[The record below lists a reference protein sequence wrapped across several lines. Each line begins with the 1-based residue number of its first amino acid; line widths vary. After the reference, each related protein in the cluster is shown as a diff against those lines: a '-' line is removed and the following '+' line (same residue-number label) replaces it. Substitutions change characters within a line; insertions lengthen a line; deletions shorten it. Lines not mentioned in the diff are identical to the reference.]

1 MSPFVK
7 SISVIF
13 LTGLLLVR
21 ALVVPAILMDFEL
34 RKDYIIKYYCE
45 NRNRPELHCDGKCY
59 LAKKLK
65 ATQESQEKEASQRL
79 LTQVLEVPDQLS
91 HWQFTFEAPDF
102 ESTAVPFPFSIIVS
116 FLRLKKTAFSVPPGL
131 KRPYYLCLFFLFGI
145 LPNTGYVYAYKLAIT
160 VR

>member
-21 ALVVPAILMDFEL
+21 ALVVPAILMDFEF

-102 ESTAVPFPFSIIVS
+102 ESTAVSFPFFYHRFFPSAEKNGL
-116 FLRLKKTAFSVPPGL
+116 FRPP
-131 KRPYYLCLFFLFGI
+131 RP
-145 LPNTGYVYAYKLAIT
+145 
-160 VR
+160 

>member
-34 RKDYIIKYYCE
+34 RKESIVKYYCE

-65 ATQESQEKEASQRL
+65 ATQDSQEKEDIQRL
-79 LTQVLEVPDQLS
+79 LWPV
-91 HWQFTFEAPDF
+91 
-102 ESTAVPFPFSIIVS
+102 
-116 FLRLKKTAFSVPPGL
+116 
-131 KRPYYLCLFFLFGI
+131 
-145 LPNTGYVYAYKLAIT
+145 N
-160 VR
+160 